1 MQVSDVMTRRVISVA
16 PNDSINSAIE
26 LMLKHRI
33 SGLPVIDDK
42 SKLVS
47 IVTEGDFLRRPE
59 IDTERRRP
67 GWREALLGPSEAA
80 RSYVHSHGVKVK
92 DVMTQNP
99 VSVGEDIPLDR
110 VVQLMESRNVK
121 RLPVMRGG
129 RVIGIIS
136 RANLMHALVSIHR
149 AADRAAKDDAK
160 IRGRI
165 LDEIAKQSWGAGV
178 VVDVVVRN
186 GVADLWGTIYESEQ
200 ARALGALVE
209 STPGITRVRDYLTCM
224 DEPVSAN

>member
-1 MQVSDVMTRRVISVA
+1 
-16 PNDSINSAIE
+16 
-26 LMLKHRI
+26 MLKHHI

-42 SKLVS
+42 GKLVGV
-47 IVTEGDFLRRPE
+47 VTEGDFLRRPE
-59 IDTERRRP
+59 IDTERRRA
-67 GWREALLGPSEAA
+67 GWREALWGPSEAA
-80 RSYVHSHGVKVK
+80 KGYVHSHGVKVK

-99 VSVGEDIPLDR
+99 VSVAEDIPLDK
-110 VVQLMESRNVK
+110 VVQLMESHSVK

-129 RVIGIIS
+129 KLIGIIS
-136 RANLMHALVSIHR
+136 RANLMRALVSIHR

-160 IRGRI
+160 IRGR
-165 LDEIAKQSWGAGV
+165 LDDIARQSWGAGV
-178 VVDVVVRN
+178 MIDVVVRD
-186 GVADLWGTIYESEQ
+186 GVADLWGTIYEPEQ